1 MALSASRRAMLKQ
14 QESAKKEVA
23 AVGGGGDDG
32 MDWLEKYVDK
42 LDKEMS
48 EVKVSLHGMHT
59 EMLDMRVEMKQNLK
73 GTEDRITAILDRNLT
88 EMRERDAQRHAE
100 ILTLSTKFGDEI
112 KEVKADIKDLRK
124 DLNTSAQDLRKDLNT
139 SVQDLRKD
147 LNTSVQDLR
156 KDLNT
161 SVQDLR
167 KDFHKDTKLIIRW
180 VMGFTVTIVISFVSI
195 LATLLRH

>member
-14 QESAKKEVA
+14 ELAREEMA

-32 MDWLEKYVDK
+32 MDWLEKYVEK

-48 EVKVSLHGMHT
+48 EVKVSLHDMHT

-73 GTEDRITAILDRNLT
+73 ETEDRITAILDRNLT
-88 EMRERDAQRHAE
+88 AMRERDAQRHAE
-100 ILTLSTKFGDEI
+100 NLSLSTKFGDEI
-112 KEVKADIKDLRK
+112 KEVKADIK
-124 DLNTSAQDLRKDLNT
+124 
-139 SVQDLRKD
+139 DLRKD

-167 KDFHKDTKLIIRW
+167 KDFHKDTRLITRW